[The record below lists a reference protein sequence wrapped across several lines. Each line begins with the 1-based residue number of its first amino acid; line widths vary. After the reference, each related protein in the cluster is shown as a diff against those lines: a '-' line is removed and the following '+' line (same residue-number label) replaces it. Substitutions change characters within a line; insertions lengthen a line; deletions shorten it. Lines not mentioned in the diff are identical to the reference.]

1 MGFAPTNEE
10 AQEARFRAFVR
21 STTRDE
27 RDWISFLEFEQ
38 AVHRVADR
46 AAIVN
51 PFDDPHHNVREIED
65 LEGPVGEMLFA
76 GLKRLSLG
84 MILANAEG
92 IGHALRFGLIE
103 AKRDGLAG
111 IADDDALEA
120 LAQRGDDALRADME
134 AVEKRVFAERSRRAK
149 AARGKRAKT

>member
-1 MGFAPTNEE
+1 MGFAPTNQE
-10 AQEARFRAFVR
+10 AQEARFKVFVR
-21 STTRDE
+21 TTTRDE
-27 RDWISFLEFEQ
+27 RDWISFLELEQ
-38 AVHRVADR
+38 AIHRVADR

-51 PFDDPHHNVREIED
+51 PFDDPNHNVREIEE

-111 IADDDALEA
+111 IADDDALET
-120 LAQRGDDALRADME
+120 LARRGDDALRADMK
-134 AVEKRVFAERSRRAK
+134 AVEDRVFAERTRRARKTRARQPK
-149 AARGKRAKT
+149 A